1 MSMDDRDSGRDPA
14 ATSAPSIRRFLAE
27 LKRRHVFRAAALY
40 GAIGFT
46 VIEVTEAVFPHLG
59 IPGRAVTL
67 VVWLVLFGFP
77 LALVLAW
84 AFETAPDGGVRRT
97 PAVDPADLD
106 EIVAL
111 PASRR
116 WPIGL
121 AGAAG
126 GALLVAGAWLA
137 LDVTKRAS
145 DDTAFALL
153 QPGAEAN
160 PGVAVLPFRTNG
172 AEVEYLGEGMVDLL
186 SANLDGIPGLRKI
199 DPATVM
205 AVLNRQREA
214 EADGNPPDGIPPAG
228 LDVSLAAR
236 MGAAY
241 AIGGSATRVGP
252 NSVNLVAQV
261 YDVSTGRPRGPAV
274 EATGA
279 VDRPDRLVEQLMV
292 ALVRQG
298 GLPVDGNTPLT
309 NLASAMTDS
318 PEALRHF
325 LEGEAHY
332 RRGQYPDAIASYQ
345 RALEFDGDFARVFY
359 RLASA
364 LGWENEYGL
373 EDEYLERARAVA
385 HSLPRRDSLL
395 VSAPSLYTSL
405 DRVEYF
411 ERFTAEF
418 PDDADGWTELGES
431 IFHRHGGSFLPT
443 SRYVEVFDHAAQL
456 APHYNETYIHL
467 LEEAFARLDSARVD
481 ALLDRY
487 ETANPAGVGAAF
499 RLLADLRWGTPE
511 RRADA
516 VAAMD
521 SMEGELPD
529 DVWITSAA
537 SERWTEREERESLP
551 AIRDNLNWVATME
564 LWRVIQRR
572 AFRGELEA
580 LEPAFLAAFAN
591 DSARAVAAGHVVALH
606 LAGLKDSTGIGQA
619 RDILSSVPMV
629 STDFML
635 NHFWLGALAV
645 AEEDWA
651 EASRQAA
658 RTDSVAQAMVRHGSA
673 RASGLAADRQYAL
686 YGVALREFIQVMRGD
701 DSRLPAFEEALT
713 GIPLSSFHSE
723 FPIYHVKYEVGKQLI
738 ERGDLARA
746 ERYFR
751 SLDPYAHLHYVPAQY
766 QLGRVYEAMGEP
778 DRAREHYLIVLNWWR
793 DADPYVQ
800 PWRTEAAEALRR
812 LSPDA

>member
-1 MSMDDRDSGRDPA
+1 MSMDDRDSGEHPT
-14 ATSAPSIRRFLAE
+14 ATSSPSIRRFLAE
-27 LKRRHVFRAAALY
+27 LKRRHVFRTAAVY

-46 VIEVTEAVFPHLG
+46 MIEVTGAIFPHLG
-59 IPGRAVTL
+59 IPERAITL
-67 VVWLVLFGFP
+67 VVWLVLFGYP

-97 PAVDPADLD
+97 PAAGPSDLD
-106 EIVAL
+106 AIVAL

-137 LDVTKRAS
+137 LDVSGGARE
-145 DDTAFALL
+145 DTSLALL
-153 QPGAEAN
+153 LPGAEAK

-172 AEVEYLGEGMVDLL
+172 AEIAYLGEGMVDLL
-186 SANLDGIPGLRKI
+186 SSNLDGIPGLRKI

-205 AVLNRQREA
+205 AVSNRHRNA
-214 EADGNPPDGIPPAG
+214 EADDVRGAG

-252 NSVNLVAQV
+252 NTVNLVAQV
-261 YDVSTGRPRGPAV
+261 YDVSTGKPRGPSV

-279 VDRPDRLVEQLMV
+279 MDRPDRLVDQLMI

-298 GLPVDGNTPLT
+298 GLPVDGSAPPT

-332 RRGQYPDAIASYQ
+332 RRGQYRDAIASYQ

-364 LGWENEYGL
+364 LGWEEEYSL
-373 EDEYLERARAVA
+373 ADEYLERARAVA
-385 HSLPRRDSLL
+385 HRLPRRDSLL
-395 VSAPSLYTSL
+395 VSAPSLFTST

-443 SRYVEVFDHAAQL
+443 SRYVEVFDVAVQL
-456 APHYNETYIHL
+456 APHYDETYYHL
-467 LEEAFARLDSARVD
+467 FEDAFARLDSARVN

-487 ETANPAGVGAAF
+487 DTANLEGVGAAY
-499 RLLADLRWGTPE
+499 RLLADLRWGTPA
-511 RRADA
+511 RRASA
-516 VAAMD
+516 MAALD
-521 SMEGELPD
+521 SIEGELPD
-529 DVWITSAA
+529 DVWITSAV

-551 AIRDNLNWVATME
+551 VIRDTRNWVADME
-564 LWRVIQRR
+564 LWRFIQRR

-580 LEPAFLAAFAN
+580 MEPAFRAAFAN
-591 DSARAVAAGHVVALH
+591 DSVRAVAAGHVVALH
-606 LAGLKDSTGIGQA
+606 LAGLTDSTGIGQA

-629 STDFML
+629 STDFVL

-645 AEEDWA
+645 AEADWA

-658 RTDSVAQAMVRHGSA
+658 RADSVAEAMERHGSD
-673 RASGLAADRQYAL
+673 RAAGLAAERRYAM
-686 YGVALREFIQVMRGD
+686 YGEALREFIRVMRGD
-701 DSRLPAFEEALT
+701 DSRLPAFEEALA
-713 GIPLSSFHSE
+713 GIPLASFHAE
-723 FPIYHVKYEVGKQLI
+723 FPVYHMKYEVGKRLI

-751 SLDPYAHLHYVPAQY
+751 SLDPYAHIHYVPAQY
-766 QLGRVYEAMGEP
+766 QLGYVYEAMGEP
-778 DRAREHYLIVLNWWR
+778 DKAREHYLIVLNWWR

-800 PWRTEAAEALRR
+800 PWRTEVEEAVRR

>member
-1 MSMDDRDSGRDPA
+1 MSMDDRDSGEHPTT
-14 ATSAPSIRRFLAE
+14 TSSSPVIRRFLAE

-59 IPGRAVTL
+59 IPERAVTL

-84 AFETAPDGGVRRT
+84 AFESAPDGGVRRT
-97 PAVDPADLD
+97 PAVGPADLD

-137 LDVTKRAS
+137 LDVSGGPS
-145 DDTAFALL
+145 DDTAFPLL
-153 QPGAEAN
+153 QPGAEAK

-172 AEVEYLGEGMVDLL
+172 AEVEYLAEGMVDLL
-186 SANLDGIPGLRKI
+186 SSNLDGIPGLRKI

-205 AVLNRQREA
+205 AVSNRHRDA
-214 EADGNPPDGIPPAG
+214 ESDGVPPPG

-252 NSVNLVAQV
+252 NTVNLVAQV
-261 YDVSTGRPRGPAV
+261 YDVSTGRPRGPSV

-279 VDRPDRLVEQLMV
+279 LDRPDRLVEQLMV

-298 GLPVDGNTPLT
+298 GLPVDGAAPLT

-318 PEALRHF
+318 PDALRHF

-332 RRGQYPDAIASYQ
+332 RRGHYGDAIASYQ
-345 RALEFDGDFARVFY
+345 RALEFDEDFARVFY
-359 RLASA
+359 RLGAA
-364 LGWENEYGL
+364 LAWEEEYGL
-373 EDEYLERARAVA
+373 ADEYLERARAAA
-385 HSLPRRDSLL
+385 HRLPRRDSLL
-395 VSAPSLYTSL
+395 VSAPSLFTSL

-431 IFHRHGGSFLPT
+431 LFHRHGGSFLPT

-456 APHYNETYIHL
+456 APHYDETYFHL
-467 LEEAFARLDSARVD
+467 LEDAFARLDSARVND
-481 ALLDRY
+481 LLDRY
-487 ETANPAGVGAAF
+487 EEANPEGIGASY
-499 RLLADLRWGTPE
+499 RILADLRWGTPE
-511 RRADA
+511 RRAGA
-516 VAAMD
+516 AAAMD
-521 SMEGELPD
+521 SIEGELPD
-529 DVWITSAA
+529 DVWLTSAV
-537 SERWTEREERESLP
+537 SERWTEREERESLSS
-551 AIRDNLNWVATME
+551 IRDNVNWVATME
-564 LWRVIQRR
+564 LWRVMQRR

-580 LEPAFLAAFAN
+580 LEPAFLAAFTN

-606 LAGLKDSTGIGQA
+606 LAGLQDSAGIGQA

-658 RTDSVAQAMVRHGSA
+658 RADSVAEAMVRHGSERAA
-673 RASGLAADRQYAL
+673 RLAADRHYAL

-701 DSRLPAFEEALT
+701 DSRLPAFEEALA

-723 FPIYHVKYEVGKQLI
+723 FPVYHMKYEVGKRLI

-751 SLDPYAHLHYVPAQY
+751 SVDPYAHLHYVPAQY
-766 QLGRVYEAMGEP
+766 QLGRIYEAMGEAA
-778 DRAREHYLIVLNWWR
+778 RAREHYLIVLNWWR
-793 DADPYVQ
+793 DADPYLQ
-800 PWRTEAAEALRR
+800 PWRGEAEGALRR

>member
-1 MSMDDRDSGRDPA
+1 MSMGDRDSGEQPTT
-14 ATSAPSIRRFLAE
+14 TSSSSAIRRFLAE

-59 IPGRAVTL
+59 IPERAVTL
-67 VVWLVLFGFP
+67 VVWLVLFGYP

-97 PAVDPADLD
+97 PAVGPADLD

-137 LDVTKRAS
+137 LDVSGGSS
-145 DDTAFALL
+145 DDPAFPLL
-153 QPGAEAN
+153 QPGAEAK

-172 AEVEYLGEGMVDLL
+172 AEVEYLAEGMVDLL
-186 SANLDGIPGLRKI
+186 SAHLDGLPGLRKI

-205 AVLNRQREA
+205 AVSNRHRDVET
-214 EADGNPPDGIPPAG
+214 DGVPPPG

-241 AIGGSATRVGP
+241 AIGGSATQVGP
-252 NSVNLVAQV
+252 NTVNLVAQV
-261 YDVSTGRPRGPAV
+261 YDVSTGRPRGPSV

-279 VDRPDRLVEQLMV
+279 LDRPDRLVEQLMV

-298 GLPVDGNTPLT
+298 GLPVDGAAPLT

-318 PEALRHF
+318 PDALRHF

-332 RRGQYPDAIASYQ
+332 RRGQYGDAITSYQ
-345 RALEFDGDFARVFY
+345 RALEFDEDFARVFY
-359 RLASA
+359 RLGAA
-364 LGWENEYGL
+364 LGWEEEYGL
-373 EDEYLERARAVA
+373 ADEYLERARAVA
-385 HSLPRRDSLL
+385 HRLPRRDSLL
-395 VSAPSLYTSL
+395 VSAPSLFTSL

-431 IFHRHGGSFLPT
+431 VFHRHGGSFLPT
-443 SRYVEVFDHAAQL
+443 NRYVEVFDHAAQL
-456 APHYNETYIHL
+456 APHYDETYFHL
-467 LEEAFARLDSARVD
+467 LGDAFSRLDSARVH

-487 ETANPAGVGAAF
+487 EEANPEGSAAEY
-499 RLLADLRWGTPE
+499 RLLADLRWGAPAV
-511 RRADA
+511 RAQA
-516 VAAMD
+516 IAALD
-521 SMEGELPD
+521 SIEGELPD
-529 DVWITSAA
+529 DVWITSAV
-537 SERWTEREERESLP
+537 SKRWTEREERESLP
-551 AIRDNLNWVATME
+551 VIREARNTAAGME
-564 LWRVIQRR
+564 LWRVMQRR
-572 AFRGELEA
+572 AFRGEPDA
-580 LEPAFLAAFAN
+580 LEPAFRAAYAN
-591 DSARAVAAGHVVALH
+591 DSVRAVAAGHVVALH
-606 LAGLKDSTGIGQA
+606 LAGLTDSAGIGEA
-619 RDILSSVPMV
+619 RDILGRDPMV
-629 STDFML
+629 WTNFVL
-635 NHFWLGALAV
+635 NDFWLGALAV
-645 AEEDWA
+645 AEADWD

-658 RTDSVAQAMVRHGSA
+658 LSESVAQELERIGPERAA
-673 RASGLAADRQYAL
+673 RFAVEKRYAL
-686 YGVALREFIQVMRGD
+686 YGEALRQFIGVMQGD
-701 DSRLPAFEEALT
+701 NSRLPAFEAAIA
-713 GIPLSSFHSE
+713 GIPLSSFQAE
-723 FPIYHVKYEVGKQLI
+723 FPVYHMKYEVGKQLI

-751 SLDPYAHLHYVPAQY
+751 SLDPYATIHFVPAQY
-766 QLGRVYEAMGEP
+766 QLGRIYEAMGEP
-778 DRAREHYLIVLNWWR
+778 EKARDRYLIVLNWWR
-793 DADPYVQ
+793 DADPYLE
-800 PWRTEAAEALRR
+800 PWRTEAEEAVRR